1 MHKHIA
7 LPTDHICQ
15 VNDIVLTQLQLIIDS
30 VSVIK
35 GADRFYFRN
44 QGSTPFHQYHPN
56 TRKIFTWTSQ
66 HCIGDLVHLS
76 PSQGRW
82 ILQLCNSAKAAVD
95 KQLAHRSTTLGLN
108 VLRLHFILM
117 CGNNEANFGC
127 LGILNLLCEIRTTWR
142 VCIKSLNLH
151 QEWD

>member
-1 MHKHIA
+1 MFTPPTTITVLGTPNQPHLQSFIVQLFKGEQRQTIPDSPCSMHKHIA

-56 TRKIFTWTSQ
+56 TRKIFT
-66 HCIGDLVHLS
+66 
-76 PSQGRW
+76 
-82 ILQLCNSAKAAVD
+82 
-95 KQLAHRSTTLGLN
+95 
-108 VLRLHFILM
+108 
-117 CGNNEANFGC
+117 
-127 LGILNLLCEIRTTWR
+127 
-142 VCIKSLNLH
+142 
-151 QEWD
+151 